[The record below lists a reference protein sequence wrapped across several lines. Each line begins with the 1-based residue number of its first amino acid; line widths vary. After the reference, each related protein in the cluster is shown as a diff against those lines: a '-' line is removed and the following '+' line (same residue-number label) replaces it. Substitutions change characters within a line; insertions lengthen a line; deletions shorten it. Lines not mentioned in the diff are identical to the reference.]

1 MSVFLQ
7 QALEA
12 ADACIVDAELRFTS
26 HLERAGTF
34 RRHGAAQELTRILQ
48 DSLSARWLRRQQLFR
63 ADEALENVARSLGQP
78 TGTLQ

>member
-1 MSVFLQ
+1 MSASQ
-7 QALEA
+7 EALHA
-12 ADACIVDAELRFTS
+12 ADTSIVDAELRFTA

-34 RRHGAAQELTRILQ
+34 RRFGLAEELTRILQ
-48 DSLSARWLRRQQLFR
+48 QSLSARWLRRQQLFR